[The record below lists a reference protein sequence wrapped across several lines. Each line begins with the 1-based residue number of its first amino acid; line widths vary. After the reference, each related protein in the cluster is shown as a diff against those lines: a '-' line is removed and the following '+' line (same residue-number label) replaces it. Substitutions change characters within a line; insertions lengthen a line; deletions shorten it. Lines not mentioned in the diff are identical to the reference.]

1 LRFWGMLAVRV
12 ETVFLVTLKEGYKKM
27 ATKKAAKK
35 KAPEKKK
42 AVAKKA
48 PAKKAPAKKAPAK
61 KAPAKKVAAKKTVV
75 KKKAPAKKAAAPAKK
90 APAPAKKATALKA
103 KLTKSQI
110 LATISESTGL
120 TKKQVGSVMGELEAL
135 IERSI
140 KKRSVGEFTVPG
152 LMKVTTVKKPAKK
165 ARKGINPFTGEATV
179 FKAKPASIAVK
190 VRPLKK
196 LKEFAA
202 N

>member
-1 LRFWGMLAVRV
+1 
-12 ETVFLVTLKEGYKKM
+12 M

-35 KAPEKKK
+35 KAPAKKK
-42 AVAKKA
+42 VVAKKA
-48 PAKKAPAKKAPAK
+48 PAKKAPVK
-61 KAPAKKVAAKKTVV
+61 KAPAKKVAAKKTVA
-75 KKKAPAKKAAAPAKK
+75 KKAPAKKAA
-90 APAPAKKATALKA
+90 APAKKATALKA

-110 LATISESTGL
+110 LASISESTGL
-120 TKKQVGSVMGELEAL
+120 TKKQVGSVMDELETL

-202 N
+202 NQASITQ